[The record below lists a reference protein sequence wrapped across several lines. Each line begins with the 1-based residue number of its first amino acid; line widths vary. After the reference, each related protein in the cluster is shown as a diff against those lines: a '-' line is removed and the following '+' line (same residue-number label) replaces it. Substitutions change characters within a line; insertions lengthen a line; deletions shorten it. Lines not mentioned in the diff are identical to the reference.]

1 MVVKSVL
8 LILLILS
15 LYSWTI
21 IFYKYRLMRKG
32 EAETRLFL
40 NIFRSLNKLD
50 HIYKRTENFT
60 YTPIVY
66 IFRVGYE
73 EIKKIREGYKKKQ
86 VFSKEVE
93 KDCIERSLKGAISY
107 EIAKFE
113 KNLPFLATTG
123 STAPFIGLFGTVIGI
138 MNSFMGIGRIRSAS
152 LAVVAPGIAEALIAT
167 AFGLFA
173 AIPAVIAYNYF
184 INKLKIFNTE
194 MEGFSLEFLN
204 LIERFMEYEYRK
216 E

>member
-1 MVVKSVL
+1 
-8 LILLILS
+8 
-15 LYSWTI
+15 
-21 IFYKYRLMRKG
+21 MRRG
-32 EAETRLFL
+32 EKETRAFL
-40 NIFRSLNKLD
+40 DIFRTLNKLD
-50 HIYKRTENFT
+50 HIYKRTESFNH
-60 YTPIVY
+60 TPVAR
-66 IFRVGYE
+66 IFRTGYE
-73 EIKKIREGYKKKQ
+73 ELKKIVERRRKRKIFSRNIERE
-86 VFSKEVE
+86 
-93 KDCIERSLKGAISY
+93 CIERSLKGAISY
-107 EIAKFE
+107 ELARFE

-138 MNSFMGIGRIRSAS
+138 MNSFREIGRIGTAS

-184 INKLKIFNTE
+184 VNKLKIFRTE

-204 LIERFMEYEYRK
+204 LIERFVEYESEK